1 LANDRHLR
9 APNEWQIFYDFQKL
23 ALKGQNVVE
32 VHLVKNEYGAREIA
46 GYFRTGKSEVNSFKM
61 GKTN

>member
-9 APNEWQIFYDFQKL
+9 APNEWQIFYDFQKF

-32 VHLVKNEYGAREIA
+32 VHLVKNKHGARKFQVILEPA
-46 GYFRTGKSEVNSFKM
+46 RAK
-61 GKTN
+61 